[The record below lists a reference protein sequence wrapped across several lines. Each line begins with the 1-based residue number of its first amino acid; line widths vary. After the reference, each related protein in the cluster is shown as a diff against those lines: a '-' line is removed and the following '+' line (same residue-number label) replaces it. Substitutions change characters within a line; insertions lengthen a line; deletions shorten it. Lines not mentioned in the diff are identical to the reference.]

1 MKKAELSKVKHVR
14 RGNCTN
20 NQAVQGV
27 PTSLGYAKCN
37 VLKLR
42 KGCEQSELRVQNI
55 DPIKGDEFEFDAIKR
70 GKFFIIDPIN
80 RGEFWILTQ

>member
-1 MKKAELSKVKHVR
+1 MMMVKKRPSLVLL
-14 RGNCTN
+14 
-20 NQAVQGV
+20 QGV
-27 PTSLGYAKCN
+27 PTSLEYAKYN

-70 GKFFIIDPIN
+70 GNFFIIDPIN
-80 RGEFWILTQ
+80 RGEFWILVR